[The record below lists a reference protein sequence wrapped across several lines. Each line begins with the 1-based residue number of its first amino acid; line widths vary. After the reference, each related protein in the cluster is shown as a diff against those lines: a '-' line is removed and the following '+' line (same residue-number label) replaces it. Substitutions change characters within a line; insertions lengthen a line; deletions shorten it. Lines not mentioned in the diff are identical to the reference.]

1 MPPIPAPSGTS
12 STFTLHWCARSSVP
26 SSERPFV
33 SRISSVRNRD
43 ISTGPPNESAT
54 RRRRGS
60 RAFISPAAT
69 YWPGWDA
76 GTKPS
81 ASFAPRS
88 ASSPPTP
95 PAYASLV
102 MLLATQHKLDA
113 ATKVVFDLLQAS
125 PGPHSYVLIAET
137 LKTIGDDRGAL
148 FWTYQ
153 GLRKYPA
160 D

>member
-1 MPPIPAPSGTS
+1 
-12 STFTLHWCARSSVP
+12 VP

-33 SRISSVRNRD
+33 SRISSVGNRD

-60 RAFISPAAT
+60 RAFISPRGDVLARLGRGDEAEREFRSEISEF
-69 YWPGWDA
+69 PAD
-76 GTKPS
+76 
-81 ASFAPRS
+81 PR
-88 ASSPPTP
+88 
-95 PAYASLV
+95 AYASLV

-160 D
+160 DAELRGLPRRLADATRLLQSRVN